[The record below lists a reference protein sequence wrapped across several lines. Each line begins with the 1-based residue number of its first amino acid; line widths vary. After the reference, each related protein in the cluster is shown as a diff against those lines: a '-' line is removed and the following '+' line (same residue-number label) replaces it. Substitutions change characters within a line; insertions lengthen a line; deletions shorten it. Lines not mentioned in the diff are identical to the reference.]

1 MVVGWTPS
9 LLSWLLLMSSLSP
22 DFLAFLLILEPLSQL
37 SQQMG
42 VASFTSEE
50 RESLLH
56 LKVHILRGISAL
68 SCYHCLVGTN
78 QPYPST
84 LFVSLLWQ

>member
-1 MVVGWTPS
+1 
-9 LLSWLLLMSSLSP
+9 
-22 DFLAFLLILEPLSQL
+22 
-37 SQQMG
+37 MG

-50 RESLLH
+50 REALLH